1 MSCVVTDLAPQVLC
15 LLTRIH
21 PDTWLCYWSVE
32 LSRKASCSEPGVF
45 KLEALPQEK
54 ETTGPMGQCLDATF
68 SQTQEVPGHVAHNE
82 ADIRELPESWMVL
95 PAGAQFMTKNTKFNP
110 AVTRTCVLCK
120 MTLKKVGV
128 GQECLSPVSECLGG
142 SSTPP
147 HAVSSLLPC
156 APGGSR

>member
-1 MSCVVTDLAPQVLC
+1 MLTVKPSYRVFMFWISLKAFRVVPIVLYEGVNRLYWTNLGIHWSARRESNFQDLLHWGQWPASCIHTVSCVVTDLAPQVLC

-68 SQTQEVPGHVAHNE
+68 SSNSG
-82 ADIRELPESWMVL
+82 
-95 PAGAQFMTKNTKFNP
+95 
-110 AVTRTCVLCK
+110 
-120 MTLKKVGV
+120 
-128 GQECLSPVSECLGG
+128 SPWSRG
-142 SSTPP
+142 S
-147 HAVSSLLPC
+147 
-156 APGGSR
+156 